1 MILIWSTITAALLLL
16 FITARVGSRVSGQH
30 GGPINPPA
38 KAAESQTRLRIA
50 TLNIQYGRGQ
60 DQCLDLP
67 RTASA
72 INNCDFVALQEV
84 AGAKH
89 FNQPDQA
96 AVLGEILDMKWLYAP
111 TKTRWF
117 RPFAGN
123 AVLTNVPIRHWFWR
137 PLVHVRGRGFRNMVV
152 CELMLAGKKV
162 TVINTHLPTNK
173 GREEQMRQVFREF
186 AKYRR
191 AILLGDFN
199 TQPQDPL
206 LLDLIRNG
214 AAHNPFIDASGSI
227 GSNARVDWIILRGLT
242 ATAVTI
248 GVPGPSD
255 HPTLRATV
263 TLESV

>member
-16 FITARVGSRVSGQH
+16 FITVRVGSRVSGQH

-50 TLNIQYGRGQ
+50 TLNMQYGRGQ
-60 DQCLDLP
+60 DQRLDLP

-72 INNCDFVALQEV
+72 INDCDFVALQEV
-84 AGAKH
+84 AGAKQI
-89 FNQPDQA
+89 NQPNQA
-96 AVLGEILDMKWLYAP
+96 AVLGEILDMKWLFAP

-123 AVLTNVPIRHWFWR
+123 AVLTSVPIRRWFWR
-137 PLVHVRGRGFRNMVV
+137 PLVHVRGRSFRNMVV

-162 TVINTHLPTNK
+162 TIINTHLHTK
-173 GREEQMRQVFREF
+173 MGREEQMQQVFREF

-199 TQPQDPL
+199 TQAQDPL
-206 LLDLIRNG
+206 LLDLIRKS
-214 AAHNPFIDASGSI
+214 AAHNPFVDASGSI
-227 GSNARVDWIILRGLT
+227 SSNARVDWIILKGVT
-242 ATAVTI
+242 ATEVAVSE
-248 GVPGPSD
+248 PGASD
-255 HPTLRATV
+255 HPTVRATV

>member
-1 MILIWSTITAALLLL
+1 MILIWLTITAALLLL
-16 FITARVGSRVSGQH
+16 FVTARVGSRVSGRH
-30 GGPINPPA
+30 GGPINPSA

-89 FNQPDQA
+89 FNQPNQA
-96 AVLGEILDMKWLYAP
+96 AVLGGILDMKWLYAP

-123 AVLTNVPIRHWFWR
+123 AVLTSVPIRRWFWR

-162 TVINTHLPTNK
+162 TIINTHLHTK
-173 GREEQMRQVFREF
+173 LGREEQMQQVFREF

-199 TQPQDPL
+199 TQSQDPL
-206 LLDLIRNG
+206 LQDLIRKS

-227 GSNARVDWIILRGLT
+227 RSNARVDWIILKGVT
-242 ATAVTI
+242 ATEVAVST
-248 GVPGPSD
+248 PEASD
-255 HPTLRATV
+255 HPVLRATV
-263 TLESV
+263 TL